1 MTTIDPPKNDPS
13 GPGGYTPVT
22 PITFHPPIFNDQ
34 CVSHVKNLDDEKLI
48 AYYSVLDVLNKDL
61 VNESITRAEFAKLV
75 ANASLVDVSNI
86 NLDSIRQFN
95 DVGINSWYAP
105 YLAYAVQNGILEGQ
119 EMIDTTGNTVRIFR
133 PYDNLTRA
141 EAAKIL
147 VSLIKKSPFML
158 PSKESIHTFADI
170 SPEFPLASF
179 VQEAYDACL
188 LHGRNTR
195 D

>member
-1 MTTIDPPKNDPS
+1 M
-13 GPGGYTPVT
+13 TPVLFES
-22 PITFHPPIFNDQ
+22 PILNQQ
-34 CVSHVKNLDDEKLI
+34 CVSHIKNLDDEKLI
-48 AYYSVLDVLNKDL
+48 QYYSTLRVEDLDSVDG
-61 VNESITRAEFAKLV
+61 SITRAELV
-75 ANASLVDVSNI
+75 RLIANASLVDVS
-86 NLDSIRQFN
+86 SIDMSLVRQFA
-95 DVGINSWYAP
+95 DVSEHAYYAP
-105 YLAYAVQNGILEGQ
+105 YLAYALQNQIVNGQ
-119 EMIDTTGNTVRIFR
+119 DSVDEAGNPIKIFR
-133 PYDNLTRA
+133 PYDKLTRA